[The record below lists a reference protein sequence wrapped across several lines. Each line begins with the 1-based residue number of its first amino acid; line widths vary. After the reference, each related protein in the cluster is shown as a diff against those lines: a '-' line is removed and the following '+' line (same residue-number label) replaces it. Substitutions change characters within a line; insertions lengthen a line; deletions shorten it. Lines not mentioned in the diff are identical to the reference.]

1 MQEKVAGTADDR
13 GGFLIKKSTMI
24 QKNLRRI
31 EDVYK
36 IDKKTLGTGAYG
48 IVSRVKH
55 KDTGQIR
62 AVKKVAKKKI
72 KNMERFQQEITI
84 LQMLDHPNV
93 LKLYE
98 YFEDA
103 KNVYLITELCTG
115 GELFDRII
123 KEEFFSEKV
132 AARIFKQIL
141 QPLNYCH
148 QQGIAHRD
156 LKPENFLF
164 ETDEPD
170 ADIKVIDFG
179 LSKILKHPTLQDG
192 LTNRAN
198 VKDLDRMNTRAG
210 TPNYISPEVL
220 AGNYGVE
227 CDLWSAGCILYIL
240 LCGYPP
246 FYGDDDQQ
254 ILEMVQ
260 RGKFDF
266 DGEEW
271 DEISKEAKDLIKKLI
286 CKPEKRLTA
295 EEALQHKW
303 FKKALKGEEV
313 KELKGNKLANFKNF
327 QKNSK
332 LKQVA
337 LTAISVQA
345 SPDDIKELKDL
356 FKQLDVNGDGSLS
369 LDELKK
375 GLAGK
380 ANGDN
385 ILDLLRSADTDGS
398 GEINYTEFL
407 AATIDQTV
415 FMRDDYLRTT
425 FRLFDKDGSGKID
438 NEEVVALLQGDEIG
452 NLVSQDAIGKAMAE
466 IDQNGDGEIDF
477 EEFMA
482 MMKKATEIDD
492 QAH

>member
-1 MQEKVAGTADDR
+1 
-13 GGFLIKKSTMI
+13 
-24 QKNLRRI
+24 
-31 EDVYK
+31 
-36 IDKKTLGTGAYG
+36 
-48 IVSRVKH
+48 
-55 KDTGQIR
+55 
-62 AVKKVAKKKI
+62 
-72 KNMERFQQEITI
+72 
-84 LQMLDHPNV
+84 
-93 LKLYE
+93 
-98 YFEDA
+98 
-103 KNVYLITELCTG
+103 
-115 GELFDRII
+115 
-123 KEEFFSEKV
+123 
-132 AARIFKQIL
+132 
-141 QPLNYCH
+141 
-148 QQGIAHRD
+148 
-156 LKPENFLF
+156 
-164 ETDEPD
+164 
-170 ADIKVIDFG
+170 
-179 LSKILKHPTLQDG
+179 
-192 LTNRAN
+192 
-198 VKDLDRMNTRAG
+198 
-210 TPNYISPEVL
+210 
-220 AGNYGVE
+220 
-227 CDLWSAGCILYIL
+227 
-240 LCGYPP
+240 
-246 FYGDDDQQ
+246 
-254 ILEMVQ
+254 MVQ
-260 RGKFDF
+260 KGKFDF

-369 LDELKK
+369 LEELKK

-415 FMRDDYLRTT
+415 FMREDYLRTT